1 MTETITALVSV
12 RGEAR
17 VTVAPDFAAMNGMLR
32 VTRDTKPEAVAAAA
46 AGLRRLTDD
55 LGALGGVPLTP
66 DSRRPPL
73 TWSSFSATTEVEYEH
88 DQQKGHPRPTGRT
101 IASVAVS
108 LVVRAFDLLDRL
120 GGVLAGHEA
129 FSMHQVAWG
138 VDPDNPSWPEVRA
151 AAIRAAIDKGR
162 DYAAALGGTLSRVEH
177 IADVGLLG
185 NGTATSARAH
195 TLSMSGAGPFPGM
208 PETPSLDPVPQELI
222 ATIDARLVA
231 NVAEL

>member
-17 VTVAPDFAAMNGMLR
+17 VTVAADYAVMNGVLR
-32 VTRDTKPEAVAAAA
+32 VTQDTKPEAVAGAA
-46 AGLRRLTDD
+46 AGLSRLTDD
-55 LGALGGVPLTP
+55 LGALGGVPLTA

-73 TWSSFSATTEVEYEH
+73 TWSAFSATTEAEHEH
-88 DQQKGHPRPTGRT
+88 DEQKGRSRPTGRVS
-101 IASVAVS
+101 ASVAVS
-108 LVVRAFDLLDRL
+108 LVVRSFDLLDRL
-120 GGVLAGHEA
+120 GSVLAGHEA
-129 FSMHQVAWG
+129 FSIYHVAWG
-138 VDPDNPSWPEVRA
+138 VDPENPSWREVRA

-162 DYAAALGGTLSRVEH
+162 DYAAALGGSLNRVEH
-177 IADVGLLG
+177 VADVGLLG
-185 NGTATSARAH
+185 NDAALFTRASA
-195 TLSMSGAGPFPGM
+195 LSGPAGMPGM